1 MYRFVIVKQ
10 IWDQFYAFLRLIR
23 IQNLIILLLL
33 QYFGRIFLIDN
44 QLSFIAL
51 VTEIPIFVLALSTIL
66 VAACGYIINDY
77 YDIKIDMIN
86 KPNQVVIGKQINRRN
101 AIIFHVILN
110 FLAVFLSLILLSW
123 RVAIFMSVCIF
134 LLWIYSNY
142 FKRTAFWG
150 NLIISFLAFSALFIL
165 FLYYKSNLERILF
178 FSTFAFLTT
187 LIREIVKDIEDM
199 RGDEIFDCKTLP
211 IIWGVQ
217 KTKILVFIIL
227 ILTLSLIL
235 GSNYFITAQLYIY
248 LILFCLLPLLF
259 VSYKLATA
267 DKKTDYNFINFCIK
281 IIMIFGISGM
291 IILKI

>member
-1 MYRFVIVKQ
+1 MYRFVIMKQ

-110 FLAVFLSLILLSW
+110 FLAVFVSLILLSW
-123 RVAIFMSVCIF
+123 RVALFMSICIF

-165 FLYYKSNLERILF
+165 FLYYKSNLERILL

-235 GSNYFITAQLYIY
+235 GSNYFITTQLYIY

-259 VSYKLATA
+259 VSYKLAIA